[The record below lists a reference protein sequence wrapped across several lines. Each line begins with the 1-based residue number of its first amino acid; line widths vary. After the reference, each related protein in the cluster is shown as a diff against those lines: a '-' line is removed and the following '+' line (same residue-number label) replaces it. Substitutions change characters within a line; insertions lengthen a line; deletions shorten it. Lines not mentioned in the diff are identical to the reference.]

1 MSIKSEFEL
10 DRLRAIGKIVRKS
23 LDKMAA
29 AVRAGVTTAEL
40 DEIGA
45 RVLKQNGAESAP
57 PKVCGFPAV
66 TCISVNEEA
75 IHGIPGV
82 RRLEAEIW

>member
-10 DRLRAIGKIVRKS
+10 DRLRAIGKIVRKT

-29 AVRAGVTTAEL
+29 AVRVGVTTAEL

-45 RVLKQNGAESAP
+45 RVLMENGAESAP
-57 PKVCGFPAV
+57 PRVYGSRRQPA
-66 TCISVNEEA
+66 SA
-75 IHGIPGV
+75 
-82 RRLEAEIW
+82 